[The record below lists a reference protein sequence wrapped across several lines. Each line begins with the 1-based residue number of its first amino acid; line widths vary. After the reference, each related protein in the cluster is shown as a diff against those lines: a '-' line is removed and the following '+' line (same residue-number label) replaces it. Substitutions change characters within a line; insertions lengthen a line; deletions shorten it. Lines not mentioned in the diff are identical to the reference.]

1 MNSKADITGII
12 LAGGQSRRMGF
23 NKAEASL
30 HGESMLMRMIEK
42 LTALTPNI
50 ILSTGTINYPD
61 IPWPQVSDEYS
72 NCGPLG
78 GIYSALKASTTL
90 LNIVVSCDIPLISL
104 ALLKHL
110 VTQAKE
116 NKAMIT
122 VPVDEDGQLQ
132 LTCAVYRK
140 DILPVIEQ
148 QIKQKEL
155 KLKMLASLVSLNKV
169 HIDENH
175 ALYSPHAFINV
186 NTPETLKTT
195 RELWQKD

>member
-175 ALYSPHAFINV
+175 ALYSPRAFTNV